1 MTKTFREVPDYKLA
15 IFSDLAAG
23 DCFFFNNTY
32 YMKLITEYNNNNNDD
47 DGCWY
52 NSVDLK
58 SGVLTFFSSEAKVKP
73 YKDCTVVLYE

>member
-32 YMKLITEYNNNNNDD
+32 YMKLIAEYKVDD
-47 DGCWY
+47 DDCCY
-52 NSVDLK
+52 NSVNLK
-58 SGVLTFFSSEAKVKP
+58 TGVLTFFSSEARVKP

>member
-1 MTKTFREVPDYKLA
+1 MIKSFREVSDYKLA
-15 IFSDLAAG
+15 IFSDLSAG

-32 YMKLITEYNNNNNDD
+32 YMKLITEYNDD

-58 SGVLTFFSSEAKVKP
+58 SGVLTFFSSEARVKP